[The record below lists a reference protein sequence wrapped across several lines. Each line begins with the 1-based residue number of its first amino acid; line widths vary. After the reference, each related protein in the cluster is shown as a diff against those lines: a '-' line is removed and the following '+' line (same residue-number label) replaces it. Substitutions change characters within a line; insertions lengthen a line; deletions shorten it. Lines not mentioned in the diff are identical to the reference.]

1 MSGCQRSPT
10 GNRRLSRAMAFEA
23 QGVVFEHPT
32 HSWSG
37 ARVSDGVV
45 VVAVRAERR
54 LAWMRPLIGEVTEL
68 RMDHRT
74 VEIE

>member
-1 MSGCQRSPT
+1 
-10 GNRRLSRAMAFEA
+10 MAFGA
-23 QGVVFEHPT
+23 QGVVLEHPT

-45 VVAVRAERR
+45 VAAVRADRR
-54 LAWMRPLIGEVTEL
+54 LAWMSPLIGEVTEF